1 VRDTDKLLKALNNVT
16 FRQFRV
22 WAKVACF
29 DRKPLGVGGKTVSE
43 GIRDEDVMRNG
54 VEKKAEPMGERGKIE
69 VAIAEGEKSEPVGK
83 KER

>member
-1 VRDTDKLLKALNNVT
+1 M
-16 FRQFRV
+16 
-22 WAKVACF
+22 
-29 DRKPLGVGGKTVSE
+29 GVGGKTVSE

-83 KER
+83 KERWKGKVVEAKIFLMNVLMITNLIE